1 MNHQAEL
8 FVALQRLLPQHA
20 LSRLIARAAESKM
33 PWLKNLLIKRAIAAF
48 DINISEAASSDLDD
62 YKNFND
68 FFTRALKD
76 GARPMDQDPKGM
88 HMLQRSMDGVDG
100 GRMTREDMM
109 AVR

>member
-48 DINISEAASSDLDD
+48 DINISEAAL
-62 YKNFND
+62 
-68 FFTRALKD
+68 RL
-76 GARPMDQDPKGM
+76 
-88 HMLQRSMDGVDG
+88 H
-100 GRMTREDMM
+100 
-109 AVR
+109 